1 MLPKMLNNFNLV
13 EPGWWLH
20 PMVSDEY
27 NKLVPSFFTAM
38 YPITYYFVGRYL
50 REYDWQI
57 SRKKNLALLV
67 LAITAFGIYLSLI
80 HI

>member
-1 MLPKMLNNFNLV
+1 
-13 EPGWWLH
+13 
-20 PMVSDEY
+20 MVSDEY

-67 LAITAFGIYLSLI
+67 LAITAFGIYNYYRSYGGSFI
-80 HI
+80 WGSNSTWAGRT